1 MMYSFEP
8 IVTSFGLFS
17 LFWFLC
23 CFLLLLFC
31 LDEDLTLGWGE

>member
-1 MMYSFEP
+1 MYSFEP
-8 IVTSFGLFS
+8 IVTSFGLFFVWV
-17 LFWFLC
+17 LG